1 MIQFYLK
8 SITWEVIPVPVDRLR
23 YLLCTLRSRRQ
34 LNGRMN
40 AALQMA
46 DEIRSLIEIDI
57 KMRDRDLDRKKHRQM
72 RTKVL
77 QQQIL
82 MLAKQE
88 ADLPM
93 SWPTGLLGDPYFA
106 SFSWF
111 IRSTQASRQ
120 TPDTNANSECTCVG
134 IPKPA
139 ADARILRRDRQPWI
153 GYYTVARRFRAHL
166 HLRHALPQ

>member
-1 MIQFYLK
+1 
-8 SITWEVIPVPVDRLR
+8 
-23 YLLCTLRSRRQ
+23 
-34 LNGRMN
+34 MN

-82 MLAKQE
+82 MLEKQE

-93 SWPTGLLGDPYFA
+93 S
-106 SFSWF
+106 
-111 IRSTQASRQ
+111 
-120 TPDTNANSECTCVG
+120 
-134 IPKPA
+134 
-139 ADARILRRDRQPWI
+139 
-153 GYYTVARRFRAHL
+153 
-166 HLRHALPQ
+166 

>member
-1 MIQFYLK
+1 M
-8 SITWEVIPVPVDRLR
+8 
-23 YLLCTLRSRRQ
+23 RSRRQ

-93 SWPTGLLGDPYFA
+93 S
-106 SFSWF
+106 
-111 IRSTQASRQ
+111 
-120 TPDTNANSECTCVG
+120 
-134 IPKPA
+134 
-139 ADARILRRDRQPWI
+139 
-153 GYYTVARRFRAHL
+153 
-166 HLRHALPQ
+166 

>member
-1 MIQFYLK
+1 MHSSLGPLGAREGKYGDRSEQRAPTLPPHLLIAAG
-8 SITWEVIPVPVDRLR
+8 TWDIHRNERISQI
-23 YLLCTLRSRRQ
+23 LRSYPSTCRSTSIST
-34 LNGRMN
+34 LYV
-40 AALQMA
+40 ALTSPMA

-93 SWPTGLLGDPYFA
+93 S
-106 SFSWF
+106 
-111 IRSTQASRQ
+111 
-120 TPDTNANSECTCVG
+120 
-134 IPKPA
+134 
-139 ADARILRRDRQPWI
+139 
-153 GYYTVARRFRAHL
+153 
-166 HLRHALPQ
+166 

>member
-1 MIQFYLK
+1 
-8 SITWEVIPVPVDRLR
+8 
-23 YLLCTLRSRRQ
+23 LRSRRQ

-93 SWPTGLLGDPYFA
+93 S
-106 SFSWF
+106 
-111 IRSTQASRQ
+111 
-120 TPDTNANSECTCVG
+120 
-134 IPKPA
+134 
-139 ADARILRRDRQPWI
+139 
-153 GYYTVARRFRAHL
+153 
-166 HLRHALPQ
+166 